1 MGEPGSSI
9 WSTSR
14 PRRIEIHST
23 ALAEPLR
30 GARYPVVL
38 HRIKQ
43 PRSVRSFS
51 NSTRVANATST
62 TPPRPKKRGF
72 FRTVTLYSTGFLVLF
87 YAASPLVAANNERF
101 NVIFTE
107 NVPFGEKIM
116 SVIEEQGLDD
126 KLRLDFL
133 KTGADKMQEVFN
145 RVSKSAGSGPPA
157 ADKVEKAKEAAVEKV
172 SSAKVSS
179 AENAREKVREA
190 KERARGVVE
199 ELKTKTEKDAAKMSE
214 RISEA
219 VTSAEEKAKDLTKRP
234 AAFSEGVE
242 ELVLRA
248 EAALTGKSL
257 GDLPEATTTTQ
268 QPVPTPFDLLPKDNK
283 TPEASPKELIPS
295 DNNENVYPRELPVG
309 FEPPPGYK
317 RPKPPVSPPS
327 KPATESK
334 KEDVLPLVA
343 PAIASIAA
351 SEPVISELA
360 STIDSLANFVKDNPA
375 AASSAKPILETA
387 KTDLQELATR
397 IEQARSEG
405 RAKLEAQLDEQA
417 REYTLKLLELEMA
430 SQDKLD
436 EQEVEF
442 KHFFEDERRKLTQ
455 AYREKLEH
463 ELRTQSEIINERL
476 KAEVIAQG
484 IELQRRWIR
493 EIKMRVEEERGGR
506 LAKLDEIVTNLK
518 QLERITLDNAE
529 YLDENIRLHATW
541 AALRALVA
549 ASAEASVRRPF
560 RDELR
565 ALRYSSGAKED
576 GLMRAVL
583 DSLEQTDVPDVGIEP
598 LGDLTTWFATSVAPQ
613 VRRVALVPE
622 YDAGVLSHLASHLLS
637 SFRFARR
644 GLVEGDDVLS
654 VLARAEYYLN
664 EKDLDMA
671 ARELSQLKG
680 APRVL
685 LSDWL
690 DAARKRLEV
699 LQALEVVQAQTTLA
713 SLRVV

>member
-1 MGEPGSSI
+1 MYRALPL
-9 WSTSR
+9 SR
-14 PRRIEIHST
+14 
-23 ALAEPLR
+23 R
-30 GARYPVVL
+30 GARHPVVL

-43 PRSVRSFS
+43 PCSVRSFS
-51 NSTRVANATST
+51 NSTRVANATSA
-62 TPPRPKKRGF
+62 TPPKPKKRGF

-87 YAASPLVAANNERF
+87 YAASPLVAANNERY

-116 SVIEEQGLDD
+116 SVIDEQGLDD

-157 ADKVEKAKEAAVEKV
+157 ADKVEKAKEATVEKI
-172 SSAKVSS
+172 SSVKASS
-179 AENAREKVREA
+179 VESAREKVREA
-190 KERARGVVE
+190 KERARVVVE
-199 ELKTKTEKDAAKMSE
+199 ELKTKTEKNAANMSE

-219 VTSAEEKAKDLTKRP
+219 VTSAEEKAKDLVKRP
-234 AAFSEGVE
+234 AAFSEDVE

-248 EAALTGKSL
+248 EAALTGKSF
-257 GDLPEATTTTQ
+257 GNLPEATTTTRR
-268 QPVPTPFDLLPKDNK
+268 PVSTPPDLLPKDDRS
-283 TPEASPKELIPS
+283 PEASS
-295 DNNENVYPRELPVG
+295 DNGENVYPHELPVG

-317 RPKPPVSPPS
+317 RPKPTVPPPS
-327 KPATESK
+327 KAATESK
-334 KEDVLPLVA
+334 KEDAFPLVA
-343 PAIASIAA
+343 PSIASVAA
-351 SEPVISELA
+351 SEPVIAELA
-360 STIDSLANFVKDNPA
+360 STIDSLANFVKENPA
-375 AASSAKPILETA
+375 AASSAKPILDTA
-387 KTDLQELATR
+387 KKDLQELATR

-405 RAKLEAQLDEQA
+405 RAKLEDQFDEQA

-436 EQEVEF
+436 EQELEF

-493 EIKMRVEEERGGR
+493 EIKMRVEQERGGR

-529 YLDENIRLHATW
+529 YLDENIRIHATW

-549 ASAEASVRRPF
+549 ASAEAPVRRPF

-565 ALRYSSGAKED
+565 AVRYSSGAKED
-576 GLMRAVL
+576 GLTRAVL

-598 LGDLTTWFATSVAPQ
+598 LSDLTVWFTTGVAPQ

-637 SFRFARR
+637 SFRFARH
-644 GLVEGDDVLS
+644 GLVDGDDVLS

-671 ARELSQLKG
+671 ARELNQLKG
-680 APRVL
+680 PPRVL